1 MKRNFLTNT
10 KISILI
16 RMIVKFVS
24 KIVFM
29 KYAFIFPIFILI
41 VSCSDNSTSK
51 TNGQISSKIEA
62 DPASESELQKEL
74 EDVDKE
80 EQQRLKE
87 LEASRTTMSFDR
99 MKHDFGKVIEDS
111 ENRTTFIVKNSGK
124 KPLIIESVSASCGC
138 TTPTKPE
145 KPIAPGKSDQIEVV
159 FHPKVGQLNEQTK
172 TVTVTAN
179 TEPSMSVLTITAFV
193 NPKK

>member
-1 MKRNFLTNT
+1 MK
-10 KISILI
+10 
-16 RMIVKFVS
+16 S
-24 KIVFM
+24 K
-29 KYAFIFPIFILI
+29 FILPFFMLFL
-41 VSCSDNSTSK
+41 SCSDKSNNNS
-51 TNGQISSKIEA
+51 NIVVSSRIEA
-62 DPASESELQKEL
+62 DPVSESELQKEL

-80 EQQRLKE
+80 EQQRIKE
-87 LEASRTTMSFDR
+87 LEASKTMMSFDR
-99 MKHDFGKVIEDS
+99 TKHDFGKVIEDS
-111 ENRTTFIVKNSGK
+111 ENRTTFIVKNTGK

-145 KPIAPGKSDQIEVV
+145 KPIQPGKSDKIEVV

-193 NPKK
+193 YPKK

>member
-1 MKRNFLTNT
+1 MRRF
-10 KISILI
+10 
-16 RMIVKFVS
+16 
-24 KIVFM
+24 
-29 KYAFIFPIFILI
+29 IFILI
-41 VSCSDNSTSK
+41 AIFAFLYSCSDDASK
-51 TNGQISSKIEA
+51 WSNRNVSSKIEA

-87 LEASRTTMSFDR
+87 LEASKTTMTFDR

-111 ENRTTFIVKNSGK
+111 ENRTTFIVKNTGK
-124 KPLIIESVSASCGC
+124 KPLVIESVSASCGC

-145 KPIAPGKSDQIEVV
+145 KPIAPGKSDKIEVV

>member
-1 MKRNFLTNT
+1 
-10 KISILI
+10 
-16 RMIVKFVS
+16 MIVNFVS

-29 KYAFIFPIFILI
+29 KYVFIFPIFILI

-51 TNGQISSKIEA
+51 KNGKISSKIEA

-87 LEASRTTMSFDR
+87 LEASKTTMTFDR
-99 MKHDFGKVIEDS
+99 MKHDFGNVIEDS
-111 ENRTTFIVKNSGK
+111 ENRTTFIVKNTGK
-124 KPLIIESVSASCGC
+124 KPLVIESVSASCGC

-145 KPIAPGKSDQIEVV
+145 KPIAPGKSDKIEVV

>member
-1 MKRNFLTNT
+1 
-10 KISILI
+10 
-16 RMIVKFVS
+16 
-24 KIVFM
+24 M
-29 KYAFIFPIFILI
+29 KYKIIFPIIFLVI
-41 VSCSDNSTSK
+41 SCSGNSSNK
-51 TNGQISSKIEA
+51 TTGQLSSKIEA
-62 DPASESELQKEL
+62 DPVSESELKKEL
-74 EDVDKE
+74 EEVDKE
-80 EQQRLKE
+80 EQKRLKE
-87 LEASRTTMSFDR
+87 LEASITTMSFDR
-99 MKHDFGKVIEDS
+99 IKHDFGKVLEDS
-111 ENRTTFIVKNSGK
+111 EKRTTFIVKNTGK

-145 KPIAPGKSDQIEVV
+145 KPIAPGKSDKIEVV

>member
-1 MKRNFLTNT
+1 
-10 KISILI
+10 
-16 RMIVKFVS
+16 MIVKFVS

-51 TNGQISSKIEA
+51 TNDQISSKIEA
-62 DPASESELQKEL
+62 DPVSESELKKEL

-80 EQQRLKE
+80 EAERIKE
-87 LEASRTTMSFDR
+87 LEASQTSMTFDR

-111 ENRTTFIVKNSGK
+111 ENRTTFIVKNTGK

-138 TTPTKPE
+138 TTPSKPE
-145 KPIAPGKSDQIEVV
+145 KPIQPGKSDKIEVV
-159 FHPKVGQLNEQTK
+159 FHPKVGQLDEQTK